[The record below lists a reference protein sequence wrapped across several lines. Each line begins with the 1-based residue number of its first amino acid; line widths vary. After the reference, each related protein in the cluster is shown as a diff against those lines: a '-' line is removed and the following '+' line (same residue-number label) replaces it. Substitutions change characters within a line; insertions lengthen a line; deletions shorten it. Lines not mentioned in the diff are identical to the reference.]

1 MARRKYSKNASDIF
15 KEIEK
20 SLIST
25 EEEQV
30 FKKVAERLNVSYEDH
45 KTDAEK
51 EKENKPRKKVITL
64 DAETITFANQTLL
77 LRAILSNDMAHRETL
92 SEFVKNL
99 IREEWKRLFS
109 TYESIHKE
117 MIEEDQKNKNNTIR

>member
-1 MARRKYSKNASDIF
+1 MPRRKYSKNASDIF

-45 KTDAEK
+45 RTDAEK
-51 EKENKPRKKVITL
+51 EKENKPRKKIITL
-64 DAETITFANQTLL
+64 DSEAITFANQTLL

-117 MIEEDQKNKNNTIR
+117 MIEEEQKNNNNTI

>member
-1 MARRKYSKNASDIF
+1 MPRRKYSKNASDIF

-51 EKENKPRKKVITL
+51 EKENRPRKKVITL
-64 DAETITFANQTLL
+64 DPETITFANQTLL

-117 MIEEDQKNKNNTIR
+117 MVEEEQKNKNNTI

>member
-1 MARRKYSKNASDIF
+1 MPRRKYSKNASDIF

-45 KTDAEK
+45 RTDAEK
-51 EKENKPRKKVITL
+51 EKENKPRKK
-64 DAETITFANQTLL
+64 LL
-77 LRAILSNDMAHRETL
+77 L
-92 SEFVKNL
+92 L
-99 IREEWKRLFS
+99 IPKP
-109 TYESIHKE
+109 
-117 MIEEDQKNKNNTIR
+117 

>member
-1 MARRKYSKNASDIF
+1 MPRRKYSKNASDIF

-45 KTDAEK
+45 KSDAEK
-51 EKENKPRKKVITL
+51 EKENRPRKKVITL
-64 DAETITFANQTLL
+64 DPETITFANQTLL

-117 MIEEDQKNKNNTIR
+117 MVEEEQKNKNNTI

>member
-1 MARRKYSKNASDIF
+1 MPRRKYSKNASDIF

-45 KTDAEK
+45 RTDAEK
-51 EKENKPRKKVITL
+51 EKENKPRKKIITL
-64 DAETITFANQTLL
+64 DSEAITFANQTLL

-117 MIEEDQKNKNNTIR
+117 MIEEEQKNKNNTI